1 MGGGDI
7 QMGKNITARDN
18 KMPEK
23 EEFVWS
29 DEAFLEGWNSVYNT
43 EEPKPANFLG
53 RNRRALQM
61 PGAYEKLQKFENS
74 EERLFLEGFF
84 EVDGA
89 ISDWE
94 REERMAQVDEALLGI
109 SRN

>member
-1 MGGGDI
+1 M
-7 QMGKNITARDN
+7 KENITARDN
-18 KMPEK
+18 KMPEN
-23 EEFVWS
+23 EAFVWS

-43 EEPKPANFLG
+43 EEPKPAKFPG

-89 ISDWE
+89 ISDWD
-94 REERMAQVDEALLGI
+94 REERMAQVDEALL
-109 SRN
+109 RTAQN

>member
-1 MGGGDI
+1 MNENMTAKEI
-7 QMGKNITARDN
+7 KN
-18 KMPEK
+18 
-23 EEFVWS
+23 EEFIWS
-29 DEAFLEGWNSVYNT
+29 DEAFMEGWNSVYNT

-61 PGAYEKLQKFENS
+61 PGVYEKLQKYENS
-74 EERLFLEGFF
+74 EERMFLEGFY

-89 ISDWE
+89 VSDWE

-109 SRN
+109 I